1 VNPSRRRWAYALLAY
16 VAVALALVGAILP
29 LIPTVPFLLLAAWAA
44 SRGSD
49 RLHRWLYDHPRF
61 GQALIDWEQSHAIS
75 RRTKV
80 VTVLL
85 LAASWTIM
93 YVRVGIPWLLA
104 AMALLFAAVLAFVLT
119 RAEP

>member
-1 VNPSRRRWAYALLAY
+1 MTSTRKGAYALLAY
-16 VAVALALVGAILP
+16 VAVALALIGVVLP
-29 LIPTVPFLLLAAWAA
+29 VMPTVPFLLLAAWAA
-44 SRGSD
+44 SRGSE
-49 RLHRWLYDHPRF
+49 RLHRWLYEHPRF
-61 GQALIDWEQSHAIS
+61 GQALIDWEQNHAIS

-93 YVRVGIPWLLA
+93 YFRIGVPWLLA
-104 AMALLFAAVLAFVLT
+104 GMALLFAAVLAFVLT